1 MSRNS
6 TLSSLLRIGVAV
18 LLVAAGVKGGEWWTA
33 RTIADGSPS
42 GHEAVDGT
50 PAVAP
55 PSDRKVLYW
64 YDPMSPQHRFDK
76 PGKSPFMDMDLVPR
90 YADEA
95 GTDDAG
101 ATVRI
106 DPGATQN
113 LGVRR
118 APVRRIPA
126 ETVVEASAVLNFN
139 ERDVAIVQARTGGFV
154 ERVAP
159 LAPGDVL
166 RQGAFIAEVL
176 VPEWAARQY
185 EYLALRNAG
194 DRQLLEA
201 ARSRLR
207 LAGMPESLIR
217 KVETSGRTQ
226 DRIAITAPRAGV
238 LQELGVRQGMTLGSG
253 QTVARINGIGTVWLD
268 VAVPEASASGMRIDQ
283 RGEVRFVAFPGEVF
297 EARVAALLPS
307 LDERTRTL
315 TVRLELPN
323 GDARLRPGLTALARL
338 AGGSDRTLLAV
349 PTEAVIR
356 TGKRAIVMLA
366 EEGGRF
372 RPVEVTLGD
381 EIGNDTVILSGLT
394 EGKQV
399 IVSGQ
404 FLIDSEASLMG
415 LLARADE
422 RPAAGSPGVA
432 LHEAEATI
440 EEIGDSEVTISHGP
454 FKTLAMPGM
463 TMPFPLARPELLQGF
478 KVGDRVRVGVRQSD
492 DGLVVESIRSPGDK
506 P

>member
-1 MSRNS
+1 MSGKSIWNG
-6 TLSSLLRIGVAV
+6 LLRIGVAV
-18 LLVAAGVKGGEWWTA
+18 LLVAAGVKGGEWWAA
-33 RTIADGSPS
+33 RAIEDGSQPGHQAVETAPS
-42 GHEAVDGT
+42 AM
-50 PAVAP
+50 PAGE
-55 PSDRKVLYW
+55 RKVLYW

-76 PGKSPFMDMDLVPR
+76 PGKSPFMDMELVPR
-90 YADEA
+90 YADED
-95 GTDDAG
+95 GTADAG

-106 DPGATQN
+106 DPAAAQN
-113 LGVRR
+113 LGVRL
-118 APVRRIPA
+118 ATVKRIRA

-154 ERVAP
+154 ERVAA
-159 LAPGDVL
+159 LAPGDVV

-176 VPEWAARQY
+176 VPDWAARQY

-217 KVETSGRTQ
+217 RVEASGRTQ

-238 LQELGVRQGMTLGSG
+238 LQELGVRQGMTLGAG

-268 VAVPEASASGMRIDQ
+268 VAVPEASASGLRVGQ
-283 RGEVRFVAFPGEVF
+283 RGEAKFVAFPGEVF

-307 LDERTRTL
+307 LNEATRTL
-315 TVRLELPN
+315 KVRLELPN
-323 GDARLRPGLTALARL
+323 HDARLRPGLTGVARL
-338 AGGSDRTLLAV
+338 SGGSGQTLLAV

-356 TGKRAIVMLA
+356 TGKRSIVMRA

-372 RPVEVTLGD
+372 RPVEVTPGD
-381 EIGNDTVILSGLT
+381 EIGGDTAILSGLT
-394 EGKQV
+394 DGEQV
-399 IVSGQ
+399 VVSGQ

-415 LLARADE
+415 LQARTDE
-422 RPAAGSPGVA
+422 RPAGSSPGVA

-454 FKTLAMPGM
+454 FRTLAMPGM
-463 TMPFPLARPELLQGF
+463 TMPFPVARPELLKGF
-478 KVGDRVRVGVRQSD
+478 KVGDRVRVEVRQSD
-492 DGLVVESIRSPGDK
+492 DGLIVETIRSAGAK